1 MNTLALPSIA
11 VPPPWRRPLLLLLAV
26 LALVLAAYWP
36 TAATMVGIWY
46 RSDNF
51 AHAFVVPP
59 IALWLIWRR
68 RAALARLPVRPQ
80 PAVALGM
87 LLLALAWALG
97 DLVAVNV
104 VTQFALVGMLVA
116 AVPATLGWPVTRELA
131 FPLAFLFFAVPFGE
145 FMTPWLMQYTA
156 DFAVAALRASGV
168 PVYREGLKFV
178 IPTGHWSVVEE
189 CSGIRYLMASAMV
202 GSLFAYL
209 NYRSWWRRAAFM
221 VAALAMPV
229 LANWVRAYL
238 IVMLGH
244 LSGNKL
250 AAGVDHILYG
260 WLFFGIV
267 IMTMFFVGARWAEDQ
282 DPSDGPASP
291 NGRSGDDATA
301 GRWASGFAVAA
312 LACLLP
318 VAALRAGLG
327 DAGATASPTV
337 LRLPDLAGTRW
348 AEASPSLP
356 ELVPKFVGAQAL
368 ATRLHG
374 QGADQVGLQVAWYG
388 PQREDAKLVSSV
400 NVLVRANDPDWNLMG
415 TGRHT
420 RAARVG
426 PQAVRETHLL
436 GPAPQAGGVRPPV
449 LVWQFYWID
458 GRLTASDLEA
468 KLLQAWLRLRGH
480 SEAGALV
487 LVYALDRGDGV
498 ARLDGFLTE
507 TFPALDAALRAMRTP
522 AVTPGGQN

>member
-11 VPPPWRRPLLLLLAV
+11 VPPDWRRPLLALLAL
-26 LALVLAAYWP
+26 LALVLAVYWP

-46 RSDNF
+46 RSDTF

-59 IALWLIWRR
+59 IALWLAWRR

-80 PAVALGM
+80 PVVALPM
-87 LLLALAWALG
+87 LLLAAAWALG
-97 DLVAVNV
+97 DLVSANAVM
-104 VTQFALVGMLVA
+104 QFALVGMLVA
-116 AVPATLGWPVTRELA
+116 AVPATLGWPVTRALT

-145 FMTPWLMQYTA
+145 FMTPWLMQFTA
-156 DFAVAALRASGV
+156 DFAVSALRASGV

-209 NYRSWWRRAAFM
+209 NYRSPWRRAAFM
-221 VAALAMPV
+221 LAALVMPV

-260 WLFFGIV
+260 WVFFGVV
-267 IMTMFFVGARWAEDQ
+267 IMAMFFIGARWAEDQ
-282 DPSDGPASP
+282 DPSEGPASP
-291 NGRSGDDATA
+291 NGRSGDDASGA
-301 GRWASGFAVAA
+301 RWALAAAA
-312 LACLLP
+312 LALACTLP
-318 VAALRAGLG
+318 MAALRAGLG
-327 DAGATASPTV
+327 DAAQDAAPHP

-348 AEASPSLP
+348 AAADPALP
-356 ELVPKFVGAQAL
+356 ELRPTYVGAQAL
-368 ATRLHG
+368 ASRRHG
-374 QGADQVGLQVAWYG
+374 QGAGQVALHVAWYG

-400 NVLVRANDPDWNLMG
+400 NVLVRADDPDWNPMG
-415 TGRHT
+415 MGRQ
-420 RAARVG
+420 ARPAGAG
-426 PQAVRETHLL
+426 PDAVRVARLL
-436 GPAPQAGGVRPPV
+436 GPALQPGAGRPPI

-458 GRLTASDLEA
+458 GRMTASDVQA
-468 KLLQAWLRLRGH
+468 KLWQAWLRLRGH
-480 SEAGALV
+480 SDAGASV
-487 LVYALDRGDGV
+487 LVYTRESGDAA
-498 ARLDGFLTE
+498 ARLDAYLADV
-507 TFPALDAALRAMRTP
+507 FPALDASLRAMRTP
-522 AVTPGGQN
+522 AVAPAGQN